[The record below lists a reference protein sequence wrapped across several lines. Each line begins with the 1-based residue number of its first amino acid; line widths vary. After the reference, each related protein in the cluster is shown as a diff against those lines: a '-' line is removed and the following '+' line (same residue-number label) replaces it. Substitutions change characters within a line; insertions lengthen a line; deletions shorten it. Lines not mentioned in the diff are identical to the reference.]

1 MDNISEHITYQEAI
15 HNNHGFFNI
24 PDAATLVKMKL
35 VASKVFEPVRNF
47 LNEPITVNSFFRCA
61 LLNKV
66 VGGVSNSQHRTG
78 EAIDMNHTGQNRK
91 IFDYIRENL
100 EWDQLIF
107 EHGTHEEPAWV
118 HCSYSEV
125 NKNQVLRSVPGKDSN
140 GKDITKYIPFI
151 A

>member
-1 MDNISEHITYQEAI
+1 VDNISEHITYQEAI

-61 LLNKV
+61 LLNKT

-78 EAIDMNHTGQNRK
+78 EAIDMDCGNRNK
-91 IFDYIRENL
+91 EIFDYIRENL
-100 EWDQLIF
+100 DFDQLINEF
-107 EHGTHEEPAWV
+107 PNGHNPSWV
-118 HCSYSEV
+118 HCSYSEDNRKQILV
-125 NKNQVLRSVPGKDSN
+125 SIKEDGK
-140 GKDITKYIPFI
+140 TKYIPFI